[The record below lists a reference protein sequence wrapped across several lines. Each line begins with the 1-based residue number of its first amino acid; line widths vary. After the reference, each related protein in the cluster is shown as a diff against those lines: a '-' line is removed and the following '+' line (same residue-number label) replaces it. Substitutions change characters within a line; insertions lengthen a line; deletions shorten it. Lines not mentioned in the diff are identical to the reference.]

1 MVHECPSLLSITVM
15 NTMTE
20 GNLGRKQFVSS
31 TILQSYSHPSGKEV
45 RARPQDRTLDAET
58 EKNLKRNVT
67 SCLSLDGLHSLISDT
82 TQHNLATCSHSFS
95 DLGLSIS
102 LVN

>member
-20 GNLGRKQFVSS
+20 GNLVRKQFVST
-31 TILQSYSHPSGKEV
+31 TILQSYSHPSGKGV
-45 RARPQDRTLDAET
+45 RARPQDRTLEAET

-82 TQHNLATCSHSFS
+82 TQDFLATCSHSFS